1 MPKHD
6 DGGKAS
12 KKTLLDEN
20 AQAVMTGMA
29 ANERYAK
36 MLRLNPEFSRETAV
50 IDAYGIAADM
60 IKEKRRREAQDG
72 KD

>member
-1 MPKHD
+1 
-6 DGGKAS
+6 
-12 KKTLLDEN
+12 
-20 AQAVMTGMA
+20 VMTGMA

-50 IDAYGIAADM
+50 IDAYDIAADM